1 MKKGLAVKL
10 ALTIAAVGA
19 MTLLQGCDGEQDD
32 GVVSSA
38 WTPVGYPW
46 TLYNYAGF
54 GQSAAGGSSQSAGAT
69 SSGGASVAGAI
80 SSARGGGG
88 GQVSAG
94 GAM

>member
-1 MKKGLAVKL
+1 MSKRLGVKL
-10 ALTIAAVGA
+10 AVMVATVSA
-19 MTLLQGCDGEQDD
+19 MTLLQGCDGDQDD
-32 GVVSSA
+32 SVVSSA

-46 TLYNYAGF
+46 TLYNYAGV
-54 GQSAAGGSSQSAGAT
+54 GQSAAGGSSQSAGAA
-69 SSGGASVAGAI
+69 SSGGAAVAGAI